1 MGIDQHNNAV
11 LISKT
16 VGELRAF
23 LQWSVT
29 RQSTFSSHANTLP
42 GTKKGSSSE
51 NETALLGMVASV

>member
-16 VGELRAF
+16 VVALVAF

-29 RQSTFSSHANTLP
+29 RQVTFSSHTSTIS
-42 GTKKGSSSE
+42 GTKKGRPSE
-51 NETALLGMVASV
+51 NGAALLGMEASV